1 MVHHS
6 WEEEAKGN
14 SSPLERLWIAL
25 KRTWEDE
32 CTAMGTHRGGA
43 KAELSSRLIATIGSV
58 HLLAVMGRV
67 MPRECVSCLWLMRGS
82 QSTYDMDQAKV
93 QRQTSRD
100 GGLRWR
106 KFRTT
111 VNWFGSH
118 GIMKLTNVTKF
129 HEIGNR

>member
-1 MVHHS
+1 MY
-6 WEEEAKGN
+6 
-14 SSPLERLWIAL
+14 RI
-25 KRTWEDE
+25 
-32 CTAMGTHRGGA
+32 GTPRGRP
-43 KAELSSRLIATIGSV
+43 KAEFSFRLIPTIGSV
-58 HLLAVMGRV
+58 RLLVVMGRV
-67 MPRECVSCLWLMRGS
+67 MPRECGVSCLWLRGS